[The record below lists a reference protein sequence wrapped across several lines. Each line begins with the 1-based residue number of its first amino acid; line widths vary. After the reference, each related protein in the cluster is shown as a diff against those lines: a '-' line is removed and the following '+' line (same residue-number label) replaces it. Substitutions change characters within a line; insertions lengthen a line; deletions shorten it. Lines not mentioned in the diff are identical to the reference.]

1 MDERYY
7 FEPGCL
13 TNGIVKFSTQESR
26 HMTLVRRQKIGD
38 RIVAFCGDGYD
49 YSLEI
54 IDDNKNTARAKV
66 LTKKLNANR
75 PNIDLTVI
83 LGCVKNDA
91 LTTIVQ
97 NLTQLNVT
105 NLVIF
110 EADYS
115 NAKISPEKIDKL
127 TMTSLQSAKQCERAD
142 CLNISYEPKEQVLN
156 SLCQYDRVLLAYEN
170 ENLSH
175 TLDISSVNKVA
186 MVIGPEGG
194 FSAGELDAFVQA
206 GARTISLGKTI
217 LKAEVA
223 TTVLAGCI
231 MEKCG
236 EWHR

>member
-7 FEPGCL
+7 FESSNL
-13 TNGIVKFSTQESR
+13 SNGVVKFSTQESR
-26 HMTLVRRQKIGD
+26 HMILVRRQKIGD
-38 RIVAFCGDGYD
+38 HIVAFCGDGYD

-54 IDDNKNTARAKV
+54 IDDNKNTAKAKM
-66 LTKKLNANR
+66 LAKDLNANR
-75 PNIDLTVI
+75 PNTELTVI

-110 EADYS
+110 EAEYS
-115 NAKISPEKIDKL
+115 NAKISLDKIDKL
-127 TMTSLQSAKQCERAD
+127 TVTSLQSAKQCERAD
-142 CLNISYEPKEQVLN
+142 CLNISFKSKEQILQ
-156 SLCQYDRVLLAYEN
+156 SLDQYDCVLLAYEN
-170 ENLSH
+170 ENAYQSIDLS
-175 TLDISSVNKVA
+175 SSKKVA
-186 MVIGPEGG
+186 MIIGPEGG
-194 FSAGELDAFVQA
+194 FSAGELDDFIHA
-206 GARTISLGKTI
+206 GARSISMGKTI